1 MLRIGWFTTG
11 RGPGSRGFLTTVQD
25 AIAGG
30 SLDARFEFVFMNR
43 ERGEAEGSDSFID
56 YVEAH
61 RIPLI
66 TLSSRRFR
74 REHGGGPFA
83 RHRLPYH
90 RQAVEL
96 LRAHEPD
103 ICVMAG
109 YLLFSGAEIVERWPT
124 INLHPAAPWGPAGLW
139 QDVIWDAIE
148 RQAAESGVRVHV
160 ATGELDAGPLVS
172 YCTYPVRGR
181 EFDRHWR
188 DAAGRTVEELKAEGE
203 DNALFSAIRRE
214 GLRRERPLLLET
226 LRALADGCM
235 VVKCGIVEAP
245 GGGAAE
251 PACLNDAVELALGP
265 PPTLV

>member
-1 MLRIGWFTTG
+1 
-11 RGPGSRGFLTTVQD
+11 
-25 AIAGG
+25 
-30 SLDARFEFVFMNR
+30 MNR

-66 TLSSRRFR
+66 MLSSRKFR

-96 LRAHEPD
+96 LRAYEPD

-109 YLLFSGAEIVERWPT
+109 YLLFSGTEIVERWPT

-172 YCTYPVRGR
+172 YCTYSIRGYGV
-181 EFDRHWR
+181 DRHWH
-188 DAAGRTVEELKAEGE
+188 DASGKPIEELKAEGE

-226 LRALADGCM
+226 LRALADRRM
-235 VVKCGIVEAP
+235 VVKCGSVEAP
-245 GGGAAE
+245 GGGPAE
-251 PACLNDAVELALGP
+251 PTCLNDAVELALES
-265 PPTLV
+265 PPTLM